1 MLLVI
6 GVQKFGDVGGFNNV
20 ASVPIF
26 CYAFSEISK

>member
-6 GVQKFGDVGGFNNV
+6 GVQKFGDVGGFNV